1 MVVLVADDGL
11 VAVEAAWLVLTGAL
25 VTSIATGDVSE
36 DVPTADV
43 EKDVDVLATVEVEL
57 EACVSL
63 TLDAS
68 GRTNVQNNQCSHLFH
83 LQDAFSYVLQPMK
96 WTVV

>member
-25 VTSIATGDVSE
+25 VTSIATDDVSE
-36 DVPTADV
+36 DVPTAAV
-43 EKDVDVLATVEVEL
+43 EKGVDGLAIVEVEL

-63 TLDAS
+63 TDDVS
-68 GRTNVQNNQCSHLFH
+68 GRI
-83 LQDAFSYVLQPMK
+83 
-96 WTVV
+96 